1 MSALSGL
8 AGNRS
13 RGVPIIDEELP
24 GDPFELYSSWCAE
37 IRRDRGAQGVRA
49 VLATSGGGVRPS
61 MWCTRVVRLPGGFA
75 CFLHH
80 RGRIGAAL
88 ASHPEVS
95 LAFDWSE
102 RGRSVLATGR
112 CARLPAV
119 DSDAFFGRL
128 TEREQLAVW
137 TGGMQEE
144 GHSRAAVAAAA
155 ADFAD
160 RFSGQLIPRPGCWG
174 GYRITVD
181 EMLFQQGSDDG
192 VTDCFRYGKPP
203 GEEEWN
209 VVRSTP

>member
-1 MSALSGL
+1 M
-8 AGNRS
+8 
-13 RGVPIIDEELP
+13 VP
-24 GDPFELYSSWCAE
+24 
-37 IRRDRGAQGVRA
+37 
-49 VLATSGGGVRPS
+49 
-61 MWCTRVVRLPGGFA
+61 LPGGFA

-88 ASHPEVS
+88 AACPEVT

-102 RGRSVLATGR
+102 RRRSVLAAGR

-137 TGGMQEE
+137 AEGMQEE
-144 GHSRAAVAAAA
+144 GHSRAAAVTAA

-160 RFSGQLIPRPGCWG
+160 RFSGQLIPRPGYWG
-174 GYRITVD
+174 GYRITVE
-181 EMLFQQGSDDG
+181 EMLFQQGSGDG
-192 VTDCFRYGKPP
+192 VTDCFRFGKSP
-203 GEEEWN
+203 GEEAWS